1 MLTQMYSET
10 NISKFYGL
18 STDTKPTDCP
28 NGSKF
33 YEINT
38 GKIYRFDKG
47 STLWVEQA
55 TSGSIV
61 EESVGKKT
69 ASGGEIFN
77 DYENNQAGTRGHAEG
92 VTTTASGDNSHAEG
106 ASCTASGDNAHA
118 EGAGTTASGLASHA
132 ENSGTTASGNH
143 SHAQGTGTIAASTD
157 QHAMGRYNVQDAE
170 SKYAF
175 IIGNGTADERSDAF
189 AVDWDGKIYIGGSQ
203 TGVDVTQISD
213 ENYTTTDKTKL
224 AGIESGANK
233 TVVDDRLD
241 ATSTN
246 PVQNKTIVSALRN
259 GSPVHYGFKIDK
271 NNSDPFTCVT
281 YLYDNVGFTPAAMDY
296 TNEAFNYGSWAD
308 AFFIK
313 NSYPVALKFDG
324 TEDYKLDPND
334 YSKKLDGTASDVTDP
349 TYHGNFMVAFPT
361 VWFKRY
367 DDGDYNYVEISDV
380 KLGDDWFAYAH
391 TNANGDVLPYIYLP
405 LYKGSLYDGKLRSI
419 SGAAPQNNT
428 TADEEVSYAAA
439 CGQGWQIWDWSSRE
453 LINDLLILIGKSTDC
468 QTTFGAGQ
476 ESGYD
481 AQAPNNGILNTGSL
495 DDKGAFYG
503 YNTSLSD
510 VKVFGIGGFWASRWE
525 RLQGLMLVNDVWKAK
540 MTPAYNFTG
549 AGFATPENAVTPSG
563 SEGYVKSRNTSAYG
577 SIPAANSGASQ
588 TTYVCDYSYKN
599 ASGTRVAV
607 VGGGCSVGRK
617 AGCFCVSVSNAAS
630 SRYWSI
636 GASAVY
642 KSPR

>member
-1 MLTQMYSET
+1 MNNLVISEASKAWDISSGAIYGFTDADGWIEQPTAVGSVIKLKGRVNTVNDLPSVAEEGWLYFVGSSSATEFEEYVYTSDGRWEALGYSGITIDAALSDTSENPVQNKVVT
-10 NISKFYGL
+10 LALAGKVDKVNGKGL
-18 STDTKPTDCP
+18 STNDFTD
-28 NGSKF
+28 
-33 YEINT
+33 
-38 GKIYRFDKG
+38 
-47 STLWVEQA
+47 VE
-55 TSGSIV
+55 
-61 EESVGKKT
+61 
-69 ASGGEIFN
+69 
-77 DYENNQAGTRGHAEG
+77 
-92 VTTTASGDNSHAEG
+92 
-106 ASCTASGDNAHA
+106 
-118 EGAGTTASGLASHA
+118 
-132 ENSGTTASGNH
+132 
-143 SHAQGTGTIAASTD
+143 
-157 QHAMGRYNVQDAE
+157 
-170 SKYAF
+170 
-175 IIGNGTADERSDAF
+175 
-189 AVDWDGKIYIGGSQ
+189 
-203 TGVDVTQISD
+203 
-213 ENYTTTDKTKL
+213 KTKL

-233 TVVDDRLD
+233 TVVDDKLD

-334 YSKKLDGTASDVTDP
+334 YSKKLDGTESDVTDP

-405 LYKGSLYDGKLRSI
+405 LYKGGLYDGKLRSI

-476 ESGYD
+476 ESGYNT
-481 AQAPNNGILNTGSL
+481 QAPNNGILNTGSL

-525 RLQGLMLVNDVWKAK
+525 RLQGLMLVDDIWKAK

-607 VGGGCSVGRK
+607 VGGHCSNGRK
-617 AGCFCVSVSNAAS
+617 AGCFYVYVSAVAS
-630 SRYWSI
+630 RRDWNI